1 MEKKNKKSLS
11 SREAV
16 TRDLRIFVSAGTV
29 NEREK
34 IRRSRITNF
43 RDDRPLCYN
52 NKAFTLIELLVVVLI
67 IGILAAIAVPQYQ
80 KAVIKSRYN
89 NLKALTT
96 AIANA
101 GEVYYMANG
110 AYPRTFDELSID
122 TPAFVSEFTTSGNPS
137 RNFDWGNCVIYGQF
151 VSCTNSQI
159 GMRYRVY
166 FPSVGG
172 GRACDAFQ
180 EDTNSVQNQICKT
193 ETGRS
198 APDWEYGFGGKSYS
212 AWSYQ

>member
-1 MEKKNKKSLS
+1 MKNKSSFTGCLDSLLCRHPELDS
-11 SREAV
+11 GSR
-16 TRDLRIFVSAGTV
+16 
-29 NEREK
+29 
-34 IRRSRITNF
+34 
-43 RDDRPLCYN
+43 CYKKGEIPN
-52 NKAFTLIELLVVVLI
+52 QIWNDNINRGGFTLIELLVVVLI
-67 IGILAAIAVPQYQ
+67 IGILAAVAVPQYQ
-80 KAVIKSRYN
+80 KAVIKSRYS
-89 NLKALTT
+89 NLKNLAT

-122 TPAFVSEFTTSGNPS
+122 TPAFVSESTTSGNPS

-151 VSCTNSQI
+151 VACTNSQI

-172 GRACDAFQ
+172 GRACDAYQ
-180 EDTNSVQNQICKT
+180 EDTNSIQNQICKT

-198 APDWEYGFGGKSYS
+198 APDWEYGYADKNYS

>member
-1 MEKKNKKSLS
+1 MSKENQKSMS
-11 SREAV
+11 CREVV
-16 TRDLRIFVSAGTV
+16 TRYLRIFVSDGRI
-29 NEREK
+29 NERKE
-34 IRRSRITNF
+34 IRRSRHKSGMT
-43 RDDRPLCYN
+43 PLFN
-52 NKAFTLIELLVVVLI
+52 NGGFTLIELLVVVLI
-67 IGILAAIAVPQYQ
+67 IGILAAVALPQYQ

-89 NLKALTT
+89 NLKALTN

-101 GEVYYMANG
+101 GEVYYLANG
-110 AYPRTFDELSID
+110 AYPTTFDELGID
-122 TPAFVSEFTTSGNPS
+122 TPAFNSETTSSSGRPT
-137 RNFDWGNCVIYGQF
+137 RYFDWGRCSIYGEF

-166 FPSVGG
+166 FPSAGG
-172 GRACDAFQ
+172 GRACDAYQ

-198 APDWEYGFGGKSYS
+198 APNWEYGYADKNYS